1 MDFQVP
7 TDLIRQL
14 QHSLRKQAGLSS
26 YDPSDP
32 TLPALPS
39 LRGSVSGFDPSP
51 PYLRCKHCQGRLLR
65 GLQSVICVYCGKRQ
79 PKDVAPDPIKFKST
93 FGYQWLL
100 QSLDLDGSETVGPS
114 IEETGLNRGRSTPK
128 EEISLSD
135 LLNIEIPWPAES
147 ELTEH
152 SLPDNELLQTKS
164 SLNLAGVD
172 LDNFFTESK
181 RDLVSHSMEDPRATN
196 SQSENAEMNA
206 FSSQENVSLFQNLHH
221 SLTAFSSSETKDND
235 GFSGWEADFQS
246 ADSGNQPEVSRSFDA
261 FAGSAVDLSAHMDS
275 VFGSGKDLED
285 EKAKHASALLES
297 TSVDQI
303 QDDLWNNVNVLALHQ
318 AEQVDVT
325 INTKGLVAADNLYSH
340 PSTGTD
346 WLPDDMWQTSGTTA
360 PENKTIR
367 ADDSFEIW
375 NDFTSSK
382 NAQDSSKDSLIQSR
396 DQIAS
401 GEQISDITFSS
412 STNKSQEMDF
422 SSLSQPDLFS
432 GPFSNETGSVETNI
446 MQSEV
451 HAPERLANVKVEV
464 GENVVQAVNNG
475 DIFNSATQSKHD
487 VESLLSQ
494 MHDLSFMLKSDLS
507 VPSKMESYFNCDES
521 LSHVKNKLS
530 GQASIPPW
538 GLDPCRRPLLRA
550 VH

>member
-14 QHSLRKQAGLSS
+14 QHSLRKQAGISS

-206 FSSQENVSLFQNLHH
+206 FSSQENVSLFQNVNH
-221 SLTAFSSSETKDND
+221 SLTAFGSSETKDNN

-297 TSVDQI
+297 TSDDQI
-303 QDDLWNNVNVLALHQ
+303 QDDLWNNVNILAPHQ

-325 INTKGLVAADNLYSH
+325 INSKGLVAADNLYSH

-346 WLPDDMWQTSGTTA
+346 WLPDDIWQTSGTTA

-382 NAQDSSKDSLIQSR
+382 NAQDSSKDSMIQSR
-396 DQIAS
+396 HQIAS

-412 STNKSQEMDF
+412 STNKSHEMDF

-432 GPFSNETGSVETNI
+432 GPFSNETGSVETSI

-451 HAPERLANVKVEV
+451 HASERLANVKVEV
-464 GENVVQAVNNG
+464 GENVVQAANNG
-475 DIFNSATQSKHD
+475 DIFNSATQSEHD

-507 VPSKMESYFNCDES
+507 VPSK
-521 LSHVKNKLS
+521 
-530 GQASIPPW
+530 
-538 GLDPCRRPLLRA
+538 
-550 VH
+550 

>member
-26 YDPSDP
+26 YDPADP

-93 FGYQWLL
+93 FGSQWLL

-128 EEISLSD
+128 DEISLSD

-206 FSSQENVSLFQNLHH
+206 FSSQENVSLFQNVHN

-246 ADSGNQPEVSRSFDA
+246 ADSGNQPEVSRPFDA
-261 FAGSAVDLSAHMDS
+261 FAGSAVDLSAHMDL

-285 EKAKHASALLES
+285 ENAKHASALLES
-297 TSVDQI
+297 TSDDQI
-303 QDDLWNNVNVLALHQ
+303 QDDLWNNVNVLAPHQ

-325 INTKGLVAADNLYSH
+325 IKSKGLVAADNLYSH

-360 PENKTIR
+360 PENKTKR

-401 GEQISDITFSS
+401 GEQISDVTFSS

-422 SSLSQPDLFS
+422 SSLSQPDIFS

-451 HAPERLANVKVEV
+451 HASERLANVKVEV
-464 GENVVQAVNNG
+464 GENVVQAANNE
-475 DIFNSATQSKHD
+475 DIFNSATQSELD

-507 VPSKMESYFNCDES
+507 VPSK
-521 LSHVKNKLS
+521 
-530 GQASIPPW
+530 
-538 GLDPCRRPLLRA
+538 
-550 VH
+550 